1 MRSGPMGQTGLM
13 RRPSRLVGSAVA
25 FAVAFVV
32 ASCGGS
38 GGGDDTL
45 APLPTAPGSS
55 SSLAPLVTT
64 TTMPESTTTTS
75 IASTTTTVVPGLE
88 LVLRSDGI
96 GDARFGVEPDGVI
109 GYVKAI
115 LGAPDRDT
123 GWTDSFSE
131 FGTCPGTEVRAVEW
145 ANLRLLFGDESDF
158 NSGRRHFYAWQYG
171 PPIDSEIGPL
181 GPATDG
187 GITVGSTVRDIVKVY
202 PDVEIYND
210 EIFGPGFEIEA
221 TLTGTLSDD
230 APNGLVLALYGGTAC
245 GE

>member
-1 MRSGPMGQTGLM
+1 MRD
-13 RRPSRLVGSAVA
+13 RSRVVGVATALAIVLAVA
-25 FAVAFVV
+25 A
-32 ASCGGS
+32 CGGG

-45 APLPTAPGSS
+45 APLPIAPGSS
-55 SSLAPLVTT
+55 SSLAPLVSTT
-64 TTMPESTTTTS
+64 TEPVASTTTSINSTTTTL
-75 IASTTTTVVPGLE
+75 APGLE

-123 GWTDSFSE
+123 GWIDSFSE
-131 FGTCPGTEVRAVEW
+131 FGSCPGNEVRAVEW
-145 ANLRLLFGDESDF
+145 ANLRLFFGDQSDF
-158 NSGRRHFYAWQYG
+158 NSGRRHFYGWQYG

-187 GITVGSTVRDIVKVY
+187 GITVGSTVRDIMKVY

-210 EIFGPGFEIEA
+210 EIVGPGFEIEA

-230 APNGLVLALYGGTAC
+230 APSGLVLALYGGTAC

>member
-1 MRSGPMGQTGLM
+1 MRDRSQN
-13 RRPSRLVGSAVA
+13 VGVVTALAIV
-25 FAVAFVV
+25 FVI
-32 ASCGGS
+32 ASCGGG

-55 SSLAPLVTT
+55 SSLAPLVSTT
-64 TTMPESTTTTS
+64 TEPAASTTTSINSTTTTL
-75 IASTTTTVVPGLE
+75 VPGLE

-123 GWTDSFSE
+123 GWIDSFSE
-131 FGTCPGTEVRAVEW
+131 FGSCPGTEVRAVEW
-145 ANLRLLFGDESDF
+145 ANLRLLFGDQSDF
-158 NSGRRHFYAWQYG
+158 NTGRRHFYGWQYG
-171 PPIDSEIGPL
+171 PPVDSKIGPL

-230 APNGLVLALYGGTAC
+230 APSGLVLALYGGTAC

>member
-1 MRSGPMGQTGLM
+1 
-13 RRPSRLVGSAVA
+13 LVSTTTEP
-25 FAVAFVV
+25 V
-32 ASCGGS
+32 AS
-38 GGGDDTL
+38 
-45 APLPTAPGSS
+45 
-55 SSLAPLVTT
+55 TT
-64 TTMPESTTTTS
+64 TSINSTTTTL
-75 IASTTTTVVPGLE
+75 VPGLE

-123 GWTDSFSE
+123 GWIDAFSE
-131 FGTCPGTEVRAVEW
+131 FGSCPGTEVRAVEW
-145 ANLRLLFGDESDF
+145 ANLRLLFGDQSEF
-158 NSGRRHFYAWQYG
+158 NTARRHFYGWQYG

-210 EIFGPGFEIEA
+210 EIVGPGFEIEA

-230 APNGLVLALYGGTAC
+230 APSGLVLALYGGTAC

>member
-1 MRSGPMGQTGLM
+1 MRD
-13 RRPSRLVGSAVA
+13 RSRIVGVA
-25 FAVAFVV
+25 TALAIVFVV
-32 ASCGGS
+32 ASCGGG

-45 APLPTAPGSS
+45 APLPIAPGSS
-55 SSLAPLVTT
+55 SSLAPLVSTT
-64 TTMPESTTTTS
+64 TEPVASTTTSINSTTTTL
-75 IASTTTTVVPGLE
+75 VPGLE

-123 GWTDSFSE
+123 GWIDAFSE
-131 FGTCPGTEVRAVEW
+131 FGSCPGTEVRAVEW
-145 ANLRLLFGDESDF
+145 ANLRLLFGDQSEF
-158 NSGRRHFYAWQYG
+158 NTARRHFYGWQYG

-181 GPATDG
+181 GLATDG

-210 EIFGPGFEIEA
+210 EIVGPGFEIEA

-230 APNGLVLALYGGTAC
+230 GPSGLVLALYGGTAC

>member
-1 MRSGPMGQTGLM
+1 MRD
-13 RRPSRLVGSAVA
+13 RSRIVGVA
-25 FAVAFVV
+25 TALAIVFVV
-32 ASCGGS
+32 ASCGGG

-45 APLPTAPGSS
+45 APLPIAPGSS
-55 SSLAPLVTT
+55 SSLAPLVSTT
-64 TTMPESTTTTS
+64 TEPVASTTTSINSTTTTL
-75 IASTTTTVVPGLE
+75 VPGLE

-109 GYVKAI
+109 GYVTAI

-123 GWTDSFSE
+123 GWIESLSE
-131 FGTCPGTEVRAVEW
+131 FGSCPGTEVRAVEW
-145 ANLRLLFGDESDF
+145 ANLRLLFGDQSDF
-158 NSGRRHFYAWQYG
+158 NTGRRHFYGWQYG

-187 GITVGSTVRDIVKVY
+187 GITVGSTVREIVRVY

-210 EIFGPGFEIEA
+210 EIVGPGFEIEA
-221 TLTGTLSDD
+221 TLSGTLSDD